1 MFASGNDPSE
11 LVRKTNEEIEKILSW
26 LDVNKLTLNVKKTH
40 FMVFRN
46 NRRKL
51 TIYDTLMIRGHE
63 IEIVE
68 STKFLGVYLDSGLTW
83 RNHIDYIKGKIAR
96 GIGILCKARKYLKE
110 NTLIILYY
118 SFIYPYLCY
127 CIDVWGN
134 TYKSYIEPLL
144 RLQKKVLRI
153 ITGSKKLSHT
163 APLFNELKILRFE
176 QLYYVSVQMF
186 MYKFY
191 HKILP
196 DIFSNFYICNSDIH
210 SYNTR
215 QHLCYHVLMT
225 RLTQTSRNI
234 RYTGVKTHAFM
245 SSIISYCCSFATY
258 KKSITNVLLS
268 NGNINSLWIMIYFIH
283 AVISLCYPSNQMI
296 GILSVRCGAV
306 LARSIFYKILALDTP

>member
-1 MFASGNDPSE
+1 MCHHFC
-11 LVRKTNEEIEKILSW
+11 LVCSLLMILICLRPEMTPLNWFEKNVEIEKILSW
-26 LDVNKLTLNVKKTH
+26 QDVNKLILNVKKTH

-46 NRRKL
+46 YRRKL
-51 TIYDTLMIRGHE
+51 TIHDTLMIRGHE
-63 IEIVE
+63 IKIVE
-68 STKFLGVYLDSGLTW
+68 STKFLCVYLDSGLTW

-96 GIGILCKARKYLKE
+96 GIGIPCKARKYLKE
-110 NTLIILYY
+110 NTLITLYY

-127 CIDVWGN
+127 CIEVWGN
-134 TYKSYIEPLL
+134 TKSYIEPLL

-153 ITGSKKLSHT
+153 ITGSKKLSYT
-163 APLFNELKILRFE
+163 ALLFNELKILRFE

-186 MYKFY
+186 MYTFY
-191 HKILP
+191 HKTLP
-196 DIFSNFYICNSDIH
+196 DIFSNFYICNPDIH

-215 QHLCYHVLMT
+215 QHLCYHVPMS

-268 NGNINSLWIMIYFIH
+268 LWITIYVIH
-283 AVISLCYPSNQMI
+283 AVIPLSYPSV
-296 GILSVRCGAV
+296 VRDVKDFHC
-306 LARSIFYKILALDTP
+306 